1 MLASVRAISL
11 ALAMATVVWSH
22 ATRAEPNAL
31 FAEGKQLLLDGKPA
45 EACAKFEAALREQP
59 EAPGILLN
67 LGLCNAQQDKISTA
81 LNWFR
86 RAQTR
91 AAERAMTETENA
103 AKLQTVAL
111 AAKVP
116 TIKIEIGEPLPRDGT
131 VTVDGATIDSTSFA
145 RLEIDAGHH
154 VVELHGPGLTTS
166 RQTID
171 VRDDSTPETVV
182 TLHVVVAPPPTP
194 PRAKIVVEVDRGRP
208 WRHRAYIVG
217 SIGVGLLVAETGLGL
232 VGRKIFDDSHDLA
245 TRQRWKNI
253 VRYGGT
259 SMAGVGGA
267 AVMTAVVLYLAAPG
281 KERVEQTAIAPFAG
295 DDQLGIAIAGS
306 F

>member
-1 MLASVRAISL
+1 MIAWVRVAS
-11 ALAMATVVWSH
+11 
-22 ATRAEPNAL
+22 AEPSPL
-31 FAEGKQLLLDGKPA
+31 FAEGKQLLQDGKPA

-67 LGLCNAQQDKISTA
+67 LGLCNAQQDKLATA
-81 LNWFR
+81 LKWFR

-91 AAERAMTETENA
+91 AAERAMAETESA

-116 TIKIEIGEPLPRDGT
+116 TIKIEIAEPPPSDAT
-131 VTVDGATIDSTSFA
+131 VTVDGATIDLTSLA

-154 VVELHGPGLTTS
+154 VVELHGSNLETS
-166 RQTID
+166 REPID
-171 VRDDSTPETVV
+171 VRPDSTPDTVV
-182 TLHVVVAPPPTP
+182 TLHVVAARPTP
-194 PRAKIVVEVDRGRP
+194 RKATIMVEVDRGRP
-208 WRHRAYIVG
+208 WRRGSYIVG
-217 SIGVGLLVAETGLGL
+217 GVGVGLLVAEAGLGL

-259 SMAGVGGA
+259 SMFGVGA
-267 AVMTAVVLYLAAPG
+267 AALGTAVVLYLAAPK
-281 KERVEQTAIAPFAG
+281 KERVEQTVIAPFATEDRVG
-295 DDQLGIAIAGS
+295 VAIGGS